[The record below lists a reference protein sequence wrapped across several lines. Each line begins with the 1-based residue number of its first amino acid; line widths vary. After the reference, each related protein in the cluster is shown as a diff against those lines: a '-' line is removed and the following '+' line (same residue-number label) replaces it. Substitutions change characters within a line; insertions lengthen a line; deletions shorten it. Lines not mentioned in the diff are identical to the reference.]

1 MREVLDFSEQTV
13 RRRWRE
19 VKSALRED
27 LTVWTRHYLKRLLE
41 HTLEEEREVYLRA
54 ARHERTPGRQD
65 YRNGYYTRDLS
76 TELGLVRELRVPRTR
91 TPGFV
96 PTVLD
101 RYQRRRPAV
110 AALLREA
117 FLTGASTR
125 RVGPLLAP
133 LLGERVSATT
143 VSRITQALDAEVRS
157 FQRRPLRLPV
167 QYLLLDG
174 IRLRVK
180 SPTGVQARLV
190 LCAYGLT
197 PAGQRLLLSFRQAP
211 AESAAAWG
219 AFLQDLYGR
228 GLTGETLRLIVTDG
242 SPGLHTALDLVYPY
256 VPRQRCWVH
265 KLRNV
270 AAKLPRRHQ
279 AACLGEVAQIYGAA
293 TERAA
298 RRAARVWATRWR
310 PLVPQAVTCLERD
323 LAELLSCFA
332 CPPEHRKKVRTTN
345 AIERA
350 FREVRRRV
358 RPMTC
363 FTNPASCD
371 RIVYAV
377 ITHLNAQW
385 ELHPLK
391 EFTQKS

>member
-1 MREVLDFSEQTV
+1 MREVDFSEHTV

-19 VKSALRED
+19 VKTALRED

-41 HTLEEEREVYLRA
+41 HTLEEERELYLRA

-76 TELGLVRELRVPRTR
+76 TELGLLRELRVPRARTR
-91 TPGFV
+91 GFV
-96 PTVLD
+96 PQVLD

-143 VSRITQALDAEVRS
+143 VSRITQALDTDVRA
-157 FQRRPLRLPV
+157 FHRRPLRLPV
-167 QYLLLDG
+167 LYLFLDG

-180 SPTGVQARLV
+180 TPTGVVHRLV
-190 LCAYGLT
+190 LCAYGLS
-197 PAGQRLLLSFRQAP
+197 PAGQRLLLSFRQAQT
-211 AESAAAWG
+211 ESAAAWG
-219 AFLQDLYGR
+219 AFLQDLYAR
-228 GLTGETLRLIVTDG
+228 GFTGEPLRLIVTDG
-242 SPGLHTALDLVYPY
+242 SPGLHAALDVVYPY

-298 RRAARVWATRWR
+298 RQAFQAWAGRWR
-310 PLVPQAVTCLERD
+310 GRAPTAVACVERD
-323 LAELLSCFA
+323 LGELLSCFA
-332 CPPEHRKKVRTTN
+332 CPPSHRRKIRTTN

-363 FTNPASCD
+363 FTNGASCD

-385 ELHPLK
+385 ERHPLK

>member
-1 MREVLDFSEQTV
+1 HTV

-19 VKSALRED
+19 VKTALRED

-41 HTLEEEREVYLRA
+41 QTLEEEREVYLRA

-65 YRNGYYTRDLS
+65 YRNGYYTRDLG
-76 TELGLVRELRVPRTR
+76 TELGLVRHLRVPRTR
-91 TPGFV
+91 TRGFL
-96 PTVLD
+96 PQGLD

-110 AALLREA
+110 AALIREA
-117 FLTGASTR
+117 FLAGASTR

-133 LLGERVSATT
+133 LLGEQVSATT
-143 VSRITQALDAEVRS
+143 VSRITQSLDADVRA
-157 FQRRPLRLPV
+157 FHDRPLPRPILYP
-167 QYLLLDG
+167 LLDG

-180 SPTGVQARLV
+180 TPAGGAHRLV

-197 PAGQRLLLSFRQAP
+197 PAGQRRLLSFRQAK

-219 AFLQDLYGR
+219 AFLQDLYAR
-228 GLTGETLRLIVTDG
+228 GLSGESLRLVVTDG
-242 SPGLHTALDLVYPY
+242 SPGLHAALDIVYPY
-256 VPRQRCWVH
+256 VARQRCWVH

-298 RRAARVWATRWR
+298 RHAFHAWAGRWR
-310 PLVPQAVTCLERD
+310 RRTPTAVACVERD
-323 LAELLSCFA
+323 LAELLSCFR
-332 CPPEHRKKVRTTN
+332 CPPTHRKKIRTTN

-363 FTNPASCD
+363 FTNGASCD

-391 EFTQKS
+391 EFIHNS

>member
-1 MREVLDFSEQTV
+1 MREVDFSEHTV

-41 HTLEEEREVYLRA
+41 HTLEEEREIYLRA
-54 ARHERTPGRQD
+54 ARHERTAARQD
-65 YRNGYYTRDLS
+65 YRNGYYTRDLG

-91 TPGFV
+91 SAGFV
-96 PTVLD
+96 PQVLD

-133 LLGERVSATT
+133 LLGERVSAST
-143 VSRITQALDAEVRS
+143 VSRITQALDAEVAAFHR
-157 FQRRPLRLPV
+157 QPLRTPIL
-167 QYLLLDG
+167 YLLLDG

-180 SPTGVQARLV
+180 TPTGVQHRLV
-190 LCAYGLT
+190 LCAYGIT
-197 PAGQRLLLSFRQAP
+197 PAGHRLLLSFWQAKT
-211 AESAAAWG
+211 ESATAWG
-219 AFLQDLYGR
+219 AFLQDLYAR
-228 GLTGETLRLIVTDG
+228 GLTGATLRLVVTDG
-242 SPGLHTALDLVYPY
+242 SPGLHAALDLVYPY
-256 VPRQRCWVH
+256 VARQRCWVH

-270 AAKLPRRHQ
+270 AAKLPRRLQ
-279 AACLGEVAQIYGAA
+279 AACLGEVARIYTAP

-298 RRAARVWATRWR
+298 RQAFRAWAARWR
-310 PLVPQAVTCLERD
+310 PQAPKAVACLERD
-323 LAELLSCFA
+323 LEELLACFA
-332 CPPEHRKKVRTTN
+332 CPPHHRVKIRTTN

-377 ITHLNAQW
+377 VTHLNTEWA
-385 ELHPLK
+385 LHPLK
-391 EFTQKS
+391 GFTQKS

>member
-1 MREVLDFSEQTV
+1 
-13 RRRWRE
+13 
-19 VKSALRED
+19 VK
-27 LTVWTRHYLKRLLE
+27 
-41 HTLEEEREVYLRA
+41 
-54 ARHERTPGRQD
+54 
-65 YRNGYYTRDLS
+65 
-76 TELGLVRELRVPRTR
+76 
-91 TPGFV
+91 
-96 PTVLD
+96 
-101 RYQRRRPAV
+101 RRPAV

-133 LLGERVSATT
+133 LLGERVSAST
-143 VSRITQALDAEVRS
+143 VSRITQALDADVMA
-157 FQRRPLRLPV
+157 FQRRPLRTPLL
-167 QYLLLDG
+167 YLLLDG

-180 SPTGVQARLV
+180 TPTGVAHRLV

-197 PAGQRLLLSFRQAP
+197 RTGQRVLLSFRQAQT
-211 AESAAAWG
+211 ESAPAWG
-219 AFLQDLYGR
+219 AFLQDLYAR

-242 SPGLHTALDLVYPY
+242 SPGLHAALDVVYPY
-256 VPRQRCWVH
+256 VARQRCWVH

-270 AAKLPRRHQ
+270 AAKLPRRDQ
-279 AACLGEVAQIYGAA
+279 AACLGEGALIYGAP

-298 RRAARVWATRWR
+298 RQAFRAWAARWR
-310 PLVPQAVTCLERD
+310 SRAPQAVACLERD
-323 LAELLSCFA
+323 LGELLACFA
-332 CPPEHRKKVRTTN
+332 CPPEHRKKIRTTN

-363 FTNPASCD
+363 FTNAASCD

-377 ITHLNAQW
+377 ITHLNTEW

-391 EFTQKS
+391 GITQKS

>member
-1 MREVLDFSEQTV
+1 MREVLDFSEHTV

-19 VKSALRED
+19 IKSSLRED

-41 HTLEEEREVYLRA
+41 TTLEEEREIYLRA
-54 ARHERTPGRQD
+54 ARHERTVERQD
-65 YRNGYYTRDLS
+65 YRNGYYSRDLG
-76 TELGLVRELRVPRTR
+76 TEVGLVRHLRVPRTR
-91 TPGFV
+91 TAGFV
-96 PTVLD
+96 PQVLD

-110 AALLREA
+110 AQLLRDA

-133 LLGERVSATT
+133 LLGERVSAST
-143 VSRITQALDAEVRS
+143 VSRLTQALDAEVAA
-157 FQRRPLRLPV
+157 FHRRRLSTPIL
-167 QYLLLDG
+167 YLLLDG

-180 SPTGVQARLV
+180 TPTGVRHRLV

-197 PAGQRLLLSFRQAP
+197 PTGRRLLLNFRQAQ
-211 AESAAAWG
+211 AESATAWG
-219 AFLQDLYGR
+219 AFLQDCYAR

-242 SPGLHTALDLVYPY
+242 SPGLHAALDLVYPY
-256 VPRQRCWVH
+256 VARQRCWVH

-270 AAKLPRRHQ
+270 AVKLPHKHQ
-279 AACLGEVAQIYGAA
+279 AACLGAVARIYRAP

-298 RRAARVWATRWR
+298 REAFRAWATRWR
-310 PLVPQAVTCLERD
+310 PVVPKAVACLERD
-323 LAELLSCFA
+323 LGELLSCFA
-332 CPPEHRKKVRTTN
+332 CPPHHRVKIRTTN

-363 FTNPASCD
+363 FTNSASCD

-377 ITHLNAQW
+377 ITHLNTEW
-385 ELHPLK
+385 ERHPLK

>member
-1 MREVLDFSEQTV
+1 MREVLDFSEHTV
-13 RRRWRE
+13 RRRWRA
-19 VKSALRED
+19 VKTALRED

-54 ARHERTPGRQD
+54 ARHERTAARQD
-65 YRNGYYTRDLS
+65 YRNGYYRRDLG

-91 TPGFV
+91 TAGFV
-96 PTVLD
+96 PQVLD

-133 LLGERVSATT
+133 LLGERVSAST
-143 VSRITQALDAEVRS
+143 VSRITQALDAEVAA
-157 FQRRPLRLPV
+157 FQRRSLATPV
-167 QYLLLDG
+167 RYLLLDG

-180 SPTGVQARLV
+180 SPTGVQHRLV

-197 PAGQRLLLSFRQAP
+197 PRGQRVLLSFRQAR
-211 AESAAAWG
+211 AESATAWG
-219 AFLQDLYGR
+219 AFLQDLYDR
-228 GLTGETLRLIVTDG
+228 GLPGETLQLIVTDG
-242 SPGLHTALDLVYPY
+242 SPGLHAALELVYPY
-256 VPRQRCWVH
+256 VRRQRCWVH

-279 AACLGEVAQIYGAA
+279 AACLGEVARIYGAP

-298 RRAARVWATRWR
+298 RQAFRAWAARWR
-310 PLVPQAVTCLERD
+310 PLVPQAVACLERD
-323 LAELLSCFA
+323 LAELFSCFV
-332 CPPEHRKKVRTTN
+332 CPPAHRTKIRTTN

-363 FTNPASCD
+363 FTHAASCD

-377 ITHLNAQW
+377 ITHLNAEW
-385 ELHPLK
+385 ERHPLR

>member
-1 MREVLDFSEQTV
+1 MREVLDFSERTV

-19 VKSALRED
+19 IKTVLRED
-27 LTVWTRHYLKRLLE
+27 LTVYTRHYLKQLLQ
-41 HTLEEEREVYLRA
+41 HTLEEEREIYLRA
-54 ARHERTPGRQD
+54 ARHERTAARQD

-76 TELGLVRELRVPRTR
+76 TELGLLRELRVPRTR
-91 TPGFV
+91 TKGFV
-96 PTVLD
+96 PQVLD

-117 FLTGASTR
+117 FLSGASTR

-143 VSRITQALDAEVRS
+143 VSRITATLDADVRA
-157 FQRRPLRLPV
+157 FQRRPLRTPIR
-167 QYLLLDG
+167 YLLLDG

-180 SPTGVQARLV
+180 TPQGVQPRLV

-197 PAGQRLLLSFRQAP
+197 PAGQRCLLNFRQAK

-219 AFLQDLYGR
+219 AFLQDCYAR
-228 GLTGETLRLIVTDG
+228 GLTGETLRLVVTDG
-242 SPGLHTALDLVYPY
+242 SPGLHAALDIVYPY
-256 VPRQRCWVH
+256 VARQRCWVH

-270 AAKLPRRHQ
+270 AAKLPRKHQ
-279 AACLGEVAQIYGAA
+279 AACLGGVAAIYGAA

-298 RRAARVWATRWR
+298 RQAFRVWATRWR
-310 PLVPQAVTCLERD
+310 PLVPKAVACLERD
-323 LAELLSCFA
+323 LGELLSCFA
-332 CPPEHRKKVRTTN
+332 CPPEHRRKVRTTN

-377 ITHLNAQW
+377 ISHLNAQW

-391 EFTQKS
+391 GFTQKS

>member
-1 MREVLDFSEQTV
+1 MREVLDFSERTV
-13 RRRWRE
+13 RRRWRA

-54 ARHERTPGRQD
+54 ARHERTADRQD

-76 TELGLVRELRVPRTR
+76 TELGLLRELRVPRTR
-91 TPGFV
+91 TAGFL
-96 PTVLD
+96 PQVLD

-110 AALLREA
+110 AALLRDA

-133 LLGERVSATT
+133 LLGERVSAST
-143 VSRITQALDAEVRS
+143 VSRITQALDADVRA
-157 FQRRPLRLPV
+157 FQQRPLRIPV
-167 QYLLLDG
+167 LYLLLDG

-180 SPTGVQARLV
+180 TPTGVTHRLV

-197 PAGQRLLLSFRQAP
+197 PAGQRILLTFRQAK
-211 AESAAAWG
+211 AESATAWG
-219 AFLQDLYGR
+219 AFLQDCYAR

-242 SPGLHTALDLVYPY
+242 SPGLHAALDLVYPY
-256 VPRQRCWVH
+256 VARQRCWVH
-265 KLRNV
+265 KLRNL

-279 AACLGEVAQIYGAA
+279 AACLGEVARIYAAA

-298 RRAARVWATRWR
+298 RQAFRAWAARWR
-310 PLVPQAVTCLERD
+310 PSVPTAVTCLERD
-323 LAELLSCFA
+323 LGELLSCFA
-332 CPPEHRKKVRTTN
+332 CPEDHRQKIRTTN

-363 FTNPASCD
+363 FTNAASCD

-385 ELHPLK
+385 EGHPLR

>member
-1 MREVLDFSEQTV
+1 MREVDFSEHTV

-54 ARHERTPGRQD
+54 ARHERTADRQD
-65 YRNGYYTRDLS
+65 YRNGYYSRDLG
-76 TELGLVRELRVPRTR
+76 TELGLVRHLRVPRTR
-91 TPGFV
+91 SLGFV
-96 PTVLD
+96 PQVLD

-133 LLGERVSATT
+133 LLGERVSAST
-143 VSRITQALDAEVRS
+143 VSRLTQALDADVAA
-157 FQRRPLRLPV
+157 FQRRPLRTPIL
-167 QYLLLDG
+167 YLLLDG

-180 SPTGVQARLV
+180 TPTGVQARLV

-197 PAGQRLLLSFRQAP
+197 PAGQRVLLAFRQTR

-219 AFLQDLYGR
+219 AFLQDLYAR
-228 GLTGETLRLIVTDG
+228 GVTGEGVRLIVTDG
-242 SPGLHTALDLVYPY
+242 SPGLHAAWEIVYPY
-256 VPRQRCWVH
+256 VARQRCWVH

-279 AACLGEVAQIYGAA
+279 AACLGEVVRIYGAD

-298 RRAARVWATRWR
+298 RQAFRAWAARWR
-310 PLVPQAVTCLERD
+310 LVVPKAVACLERD
-323 LAELLSCFA
+323 LAELLNCFA
-332 CPPEHRKKVRTTN
+332 CPPDHRVKIRTTN

-363 FTNPASCD
+363 FTNAASCD

-377 ITHLNAQW
+377 ITHLNTEWA
-385 ELHPLK
+385 LHSLK
-391 EFTQKS
+391 GFTQKS

>member
-1 MREVLDFSEQTV
+1 MREALDFSEHTV

-19 VKSALRED
+19 IKTALRED

-41 HTLEEEREVYLRA
+41 HTLEEEREIYLRA

-65 YRNGYYTRDLS
+65 YRNGYYPRDLS
-76 TELGLVRELRVPRTR
+76 TELGLLRELRVPRTR
-91 TPGFV
+91 GFI
-96 PTVLD
+96 PQVLD

-133 LLGERVSATT
+133 LLGEAVSATT
-143 VSRITQALDAEVRS
+143 VSRLAQALDAEVAA
-157 FQRRPLRLPV
+157 FQRRPLRTPIL
-167 QYLLLDG
+167 YLLLDG

-180 SPTGVQARLV
+180 TPTGVQARLV
-190 LCAYGLT
+190 LCAYGLSPT
-197 PAGQRLLLSFRQAP
+197 GQRVLLHFRQAK

-219 AFLQDLYGR
+219 AFLQDLYAR
-228 GLTGETLRLIVTDG
+228 GLTGEMLRLVVTDG
-242 SPGLHTALDLVYPY
+242 SPGLHAALDIVYPY
-256 VPRQRCWVH
+256 VARQRCWVH

-279 AACLGEVAQIYGAA
+279 PACLGAVATIYGAP

-298 RRAARVWATRWR
+298 RQAFRAWAAHWR
-310 PLVPQAVTCLERD
+310 PLVPKAVACLERD
-323 LAELLSCFA
+323 LPELLSCFA
-332 CPPEHRKKVRTTN
+332 CPVEHRKKIRTTN

-358 RPMTC
+358 RPMSC

>member
-1 MREVLDFSEQTV
+1 MREVLDFSERTV

-19 VKSALRED
+19 VKGALRED

-41 HTLEEEREVYLRA
+41 HTLEAEREVYLRA
-54 ARHERTPGRQD
+54 ARHERTAGRQD
-65 YRNGYYTRDLS
+65 YRNGYYTRDLG

-91 TPGFV
+91 RQGFV
-96 PTVLD
+96 PQVRD

-110 AALLREA
+110 ATLLREA

-143 VSRITQALDAEVRS
+143 VSRITQTLDADVRA
-157 FQRRPLRLPV
+157 FQRRPLRLAV
-167 QYLLLDG
+167 QYLLRDG
-174 IRLRVK
+174 IRLRVQT
-180 SPTGVQARLV
+180 PQGGQHRLV

-197 PAGQRLLLSFRQAP
+197 PAGQRVLLHCRQAT

-219 AFLQDLYGR
+219 AFLQDCYGR
-228 GLTGETLRLIVTDG
+228 GLTGETLRLLVTDG
-242 SPGLHTALDLVYPY
+242 SPGLHAALDLVYPY

-279 AACLGEVAQIYGAA
+279 AACLGEVASISRAE

-298 RRAARVWATRWR
+298 RRGFRLWAARWR
-310 PLVPQAVTCLERD
+310 LVVPPAVARLARD
-323 LAELLSCFA
+323 LTELLSCFA
-332 CPPEHRKKVRTTN
+332 CPPDHRQKIRTTN
-345 AIERA
+345 AIARA

-385 ELHPLK
+385 ERHPLK

>member
-1 MREVLDFSEQTV
+1 MREVDFSEHTV

-19 VKSALRED
+19 VKGALRED

-41 HTLEEEREVYLRA
+41 HTLEEEREIYLRA
-54 ARHERTPGRQD
+54 ARHERTAGRQD
-65 YRNGYYTRDLS
+65 YRNGYYSRDLS
-76 TELGLVRELRVPRTR
+76 TELGLLRELRVPRTR
-91 TPGFV
+91 TRGFV
-96 PTVLD
+96 PQVLD

-110 AALLREA
+110 AALLRDA

-143 VSRITQALDAEVRS
+143 VSRITQTLDTDVRA
-157 FQRRPLRLPV
+157 FQHRPLLTPIL
-167 QYLLLDG
+167 YLLLDG

-180 SPTGVQARLV
+180 TPTGVAHRLV

-197 PAGQRLLLSFRQAP
+197 PAGQRVLLSFRQAK
-211 AESAAAWG
+211 AESVPAWG
-219 AFLQDLYGR
+219 AFLQELYTR
-228 GLTGETLRLIVTDG
+228 GLTGETLRLVVTDG
-242 SPGLHTALDLVYPY
+242 SPGLHAALDLVYPY
-256 VPRQRCWVH
+256 VARQRCWVH
-265 KLRNV
+265 KLRNI
-270 AAKLPRRHQ
+270 AATLPRRLQ
-279 AACLGEVAQIYGAA
+279 TACLGEVASIYGAA

-298 RRAARVWATRWR
+298 RQAFRAWAGRWRGRAAK
-310 PLVPQAVTCLERD
+310 AVTCLERD
-323 LAELLSCFA
+323 LGELLSCFA
-332 CPPEHRKKVRTTN
+332 CPPAHRRKIRTTN

-358 RPMTC
+358 RPMSC

-371 RIVYAV
+371 RIVFAV
-377 ITHLNAQW
+377 ISHLNAQW
-385 ELHPLK
+385 ERYPLK

>member
-1 MREVLDFSEQTV
+1 MREVLDFSERTV
-13 RRRWRE
+13 RRRWRA

-41 HTLEEEREVYLRA
+41 HTLEEEREIYLRA
-54 ARHERTPGRQD
+54 ARHERTADRQD
-65 YRNGYYTRDLS
+65 YRNGYYTRDLG

-91 TPGFV
+91 TAGFV
-96 PTVLD
+96 PQVLD

-110 AALLREA
+110 AALLRDA

-133 LLGERVSATT
+133 LLGERVSAST
-143 VSRITQALDAEVRS
+143 VSRITQALDADVRA
-157 FQRRPLRLPV
+157 FQQRPLRTPV
-167 QYLLLDG
+167 RYLLLDG

-180 SPTGVQARLV
+180 TPTGVQHRLV

-197 PAGQRLLLSFRQAP
+197 PAGQRVLLHFRQAQ

-219 AFLQDLYGR
+219 AFLQDLYAR
-228 GLTGETLRLIVTDG
+228 GLTGEPLRLIVTDG
-242 SPGLHTALDLVYPY
+242 SPGLHAALDLVYPY
-256 VPRQRCWVH
+256 VARQRCWVH
-265 KLRNV
+265 KLRNL

-279 AACLGEVAQIYGAA
+279 AACLGEVARIYAAA

-298 RRAARVWATRWR
+298 RQAFRAWAARWR
-310 PLVPQAVTCLERD
+310 PIVPTAVTCLERD
-323 LAELLSCFA
+323 LGELLSCFG
-332 CPPEHRKKVRTTN
+332 CPEAHRKKLRTTN

-363 FTNPASCD
+363 FTNAASCD

-385 ELHPLK
+385 EGHPLR

>member
-1 MREVLDFSEQTV
+1 MREVDFSEHTV

-19 VKSALRED
+19 VKTALRED

-41 HTLEEEREVYLRA
+41 HTLEEERELYLRA

-76 TELGLVRELRVPRTR
+76 TELGLLRELRVPRARTR
-91 TPGFV
+91 GFV
-96 PTVLD
+96 PQVLD

-143 VSRITQALDAEVRS
+143 VSRITQALDTDVRA
-157 FQRRPLRLPV
+157 FHRRPLRLPV
-167 QYLLLDG
+167 LYLFLDG

-180 SPTGVQARLV
+180 TPTGVVHRLV
-190 LCAYGLT
+190 LCAYGLS
-197 PAGQRLLLSFRQAP
+197 PAGQRLLLSFRQAQT
-211 AESAAAWG
+211 ESAAAWG
-219 AFLQDLYGR
+219 AFLQDLYAR
-228 GLTGETLRLIVTDG
+228 GFTGEPLRLVVTDG
-242 SPGLHTALDLVYPY
+242 SPGLHAALDVVYPY

-279 AACLGEVAQIYGAA
+279 ASCLGEVAQIYGAA

-298 RRAARVWATRWR
+298 RQAFQAWAGRWR
-310 PLVPQAVTCLERD
+310 GRAPTAVACVERD
-323 LAELLSCFA
+323 LGELLSCFA
-332 CPPEHRKKVRTTN
+332 CPPSHRRKIRTTN

-363 FTNPASCD
+363 FTNGASCD

-385 ELHPLK
+385 ERHPLK

>member
-1 MREVLDFSEQTV
+1 MREVDFSEHTV

-41 HTLEEEREVYLRA
+41 HTLEEEREIYLRA
-54 ARHERTPGRQD
+54 ARHERTPARQD
-65 YRNGYYTRDLS
+65 YRNGYYPRDLG
-76 TELGLVRELRVPRTR
+76 TELGLVRALRVPRTR
-91 TPGFV
+91 TVGFV

-133 LLGERVSATT
+133 LLGERVSAST
-143 VSRITQALDAEVRS
+143 VSRITQALDADVAA
-157 FQRRPLRLPV
+157 FHRRRLPTPLR
-167 QYLLLDG
+167 YLLLDG

-180 SPTGVQARLV
+180 TPTGVQHRLV
-190 LCAYGLT
+190 LCAYGIT
-197 PAGQRLLLSFRQAP
+197 PAGQRVLLTFRQAK
-211 AESAAAWG
+211 AESATAWG
-219 AFLQDLYGR
+219 AFLQDCYAR
-228 GLTGETLRLIVTDG
+228 GLTGETLRLVVTDG
-242 SPGLHTALDLVYPY
+242 SPGLHAALDLVYPY
-256 VPRQRCWVH
+256 VARQRCWVH

-270 AAKLPRRHQ
+270 AAKLPRRLQ
-279 AACLGEVAQIYGAA
+279 AACLGEVARIYGAD

-298 RRAARVWATRWR
+298 RHAFRAWATRWR
-310 PLVPQAVTCLERD
+310 SQAPKAVACLEQD
-323 LAELLSCFA
+323 LGELLACFA
-332 CPPEHRKKVRTTN
+332 CPPPHRVKIRTTN

-363 FTNPASCD
+363 FTNAPSCD

-377 ITHLNAQW
+377 ITHLNTEW
-385 ELHPLK
+385 DRHPLK
-391 EFTQKS
+391 GFTQKS